1 MSEPETLTD
10 SDWMKIDQKY
20 SRSMFYKW
28 SLERMNI
35 YYATFIAISFVGT
48 LYLIYNFY
56 QGDTKNIKT
65 EQTIINSS
73 NEHIGK
79 NSLYRDQNSQDLNS
93 TNQKNIIKSHPTFHF
108 EASDLEESCEKL
120 LEVPQNQDS
129 TKIPTPAITHSI
141 NEVPKKVKIPVL
153 IYQQDTIFELD
164 STKVSRRK
172 KSRMGD

>member
-1 MSEPETLTD
+1 MSEQETLKD

-35 YYATFIAISFVGT
+35 YYATFIAISFAGT
-48 LYLIYNFY
+48 LYLIYNYY
-56 QGDTKNIKT
+56 QGDTKNIKN

-73 NEHIGK
+73 YEQIEN
-79 NSLYRDQNSQDLNS
+79 NSLYRDQNAQDLNS
-93 TNQKNIIKSHPTFHF
+93 TKPKSIFKSPPSLHY
-108 EASDLEESCEKL
+108 EVSDFKVSDEEI

-129 TKIPTPAITHSI
+129 TKTTIPAIIHNV

-172 KSRMGD
+172 KSRMDD